1 MSRHDPAT
9 RLGRRERQLLDAVYR
24 LGKASV
30 RDVLA
35 QLPDPPSYSAVRAM
49 LNLLEQKGHLRHEQQ
64 GNKYFYLPTV
74 GRQRARSRAMQHVLR
89 TFFDGSPAQA
99 LVALF
104 DATAGKLSAEELDDL
119 AGRIDKARREGR

>member
-1 MSRHDPAT
+1 MSRPDQTA

-49 LNLLEQKGHLRHEQQ
+49 LNLLEQKGHLRHEQK
-64 GNKYFYLPTV
+64 GNKYLYLPTV
-74 GRQRARSRAMQHVLR
+74 GRERARTRAMQHVLR

-99 LVALF
+99 LVSLF
-104 DATAGKLSAEELDDL
+104 DATRTKLSQEELDDL
-119 AGRIDKARREGR
+119 AVRIDKARREGR